1 MRQLSI
7 LAETLSAGSPVAQQL
22 IERGVQVQSANLA
35 AGTYLVTGTCAI
47 LHLPVTEFSRWITD
61 KTIFR
66 RITDFKRAV
75 KEPII
80 IIEGSESGEARTV
93 SPSAL
98 RAALAFITVH
108 NRVPVLFAGDA
119 RETADLI
126 FAMVNQV
133 QNGMGLTL
141 EAPAP
146 GPTAEEPTGSTDL
159 VDVHS
164 EGHGNG
170 NGNGNGHGSTA
181 EDLVNLPEQIVRMIP
196 EIGPVTA
203 RALLKRFGNLR
214 GVFAA
219 NAQELTKIDG
229 IGPKK
234 AKKIASFISRREV
247 R

>member
-22 IERGVQVQSANLA
+22 IERGVKVQAANLT

-47 LHLPVTEFSRWITD
+47 LHVPVSEFSRWISD

-66 RITDFKRAV
+66 RVTEFKRAV
-75 KEPII
+75 SEPIL
-80 IIEGSESGEARTV
+80 IIEGVENGEARTV

-98 RAALAFITVH
+98 RGALAFVAVH
-108 NRVPVLFAGDA
+108 NRVPVLFAADA
-119 RETADLI
+119 KESSDLI
-126 FAMVNQV
+126 YAMVNQV

-141 EAPAP
+141 DASAMAAPAATATSDEDESATP
-146 GPTAEEPTGSTDL
+146 GD
-159 VDVHS
+159 HS
-164 EGHGNG
+164 HDGNGTRNG
-170 NGNGNGHGSTA
+170 NGSAGG
-181 EDLVNLPEQIVRMIP
+181 ELINLPEQIVRMVP

-203 RALLKRFGNLR
+203 RALLKRFGSLR

-219 NAQELTKIDG
+219 TAQDLTKVDG

-234 AKKIASFISRREV
+234 AKMIASLFSRREGG
-247 R
+247 

>member
-7 LAETLSAGSPVAQQL
+7 LAETLSAGSPAAQQL
-22 IERGVQVQSANLA
+22 KERGVAVQAANLN
-35 AGTYLVTGTCAI
+35 AGTYLITGTCAI
-47 LHLPVTEFSRWITD
+47 WHVQHAEFTKWIVD

-75 KEPII
+75 KEPILL
-80 IIEGSESGEARTV
+80 IEGAESSGTRSV

-98 RAALAFITVH
+98 RGALAFVAVH
-108 NRVPVLFAGDA
+108 NRVPILFAADVS
-119 RETADLI
+119 ESVDLI
-126 FAMVNQV
+126 YAMVNQV

-141 EAPAP
+141 DASAID
-146 GPTAEEPTGSTDL
+146 TSIEPTTDTNRLSSTDAK
-159 VDVHS
+159 
-164 EGHGNG
+164 
-170 NGNGNGHGSTA
+170 NGNGHGRGNGSG
-181 EDLVNLPEQIVRMIP
+181 EGVLINLPEQILRMIP
-196 EIGPVTA
+196 EIGAETA

-219 NAQELTKIDG
+219 NAQDLTKIDG

-234 AKKIASFISRREV
+234 AKQIASFMSRRET